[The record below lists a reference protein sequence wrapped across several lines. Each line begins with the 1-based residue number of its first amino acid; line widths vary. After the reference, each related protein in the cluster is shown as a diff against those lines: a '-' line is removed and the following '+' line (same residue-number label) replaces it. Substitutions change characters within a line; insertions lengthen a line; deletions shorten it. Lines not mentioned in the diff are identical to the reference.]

1 MADIADVEAREHLVD
16 ERVQRL
22 RERGIELARADFPL
36 SPCAGVKKKAAPIEY
51 DRIEMP

>member
-1 MADIADVEAREHLVD
+1 MLKPANISWTNGCSGFVSEASNSP
-16 ERVQRL
+16 ER
-22 RERGIELARADFPL
+22 IFPL